1 MPNRER
7 TPLSAAP
14 RPQVTSCHISVFY
27 YVGFAYLMSR
37 RYVDATRVLSQI
49 LFYIGR
55 TKQYHTRSYMCAH
68 YRYAGAHT

>member
-1 MPNRER
+1 
-7 TPLSAAP
+7 
-14 RPQVTSCHISVFY
+14 
-27 YVGFAYLMSR
+27 MSR